1 MQRVLIVVVLALLLA
16 ACQSTPAGRD
26 SADSAQ
32 GDGLTAESAVRV
44 RSIQA
49 ERQWLQKHY
58 PGAEVKSQALLMGK
72 VPMDLITIQLPSGEE
87 KKIYFDISS
96 FFGKW

>member
-1 MQRVLIVVVLALLLA
+1 MQRVLIMVVLTLLLA
-16 ACQSTPAGRD
+16 ACQSTSSHREGAG
-26 SADSAQ
+26 SSE
-32 GDGLTAESAVRV
+32 GDGLTTESAVRV
-44 RSIQA
+44 RNIQA

-58 PGAEVKSQALLMGK
+58 PGAEVKSQALLMGA

>member
-1 MQRVLIVVVLALLLA
+1 MQRVLIIMLLTLLLA
-16 ACQSTPAGRD
+16 ACQSTSGHREG
-26 SADSAQ
+26 SAEAN
-32 GDGLTAESAVRV
+32 GLTAESAVRV

-58 PGAEVKSQALLMGK
+58 PGAEVKSQALLMGA
-72 VPMDLITIQLPSGEE
+72 VPMDLITIQLPSREE

>member
-1 MQRVLIVVVLALLLA
+1 MHRFLVMAVLTLLLA
-16 ACQSTPAGRD
+16 ACQSTSNHRETTAG
-26 SADSAQ
+26 AKA
-32 GDGLTAESAVRV
+32 DGLSAESAVRV